1 MWRGKALRPWARVVK
16 RRIGLC

>member
-1 MWRGKALRPWARVVK
+1 MAREGVGLWARVVK